1 MDATSFRHAEMPHD
15 GASRESERIVA
26 FTYPFAARQ
35 DACHRVV
42 IRIHHSGMA
51 AAGRIKK
58 QSALRARSQRER
70 SI

>member
-15 GASRESERIVA
+15 GASRESARIVA
-26 FTYPFAARQ
+26 FTHPFAAQQ
-35 DACHRVV
+35 DARHRVV

-58 QSALRARSQRER
+58 QSALRARSQR
-70 SI
+70 